1 MVISMNYLSEQ
12 EFDTQMEKI
21 KKKNESIERKR
32 KLKEEKNKYGFK
44 FRLPSTSKL
53 IVLAVFLMCIEI
65 LIYTQYAVIVTGD
78 TSALVTLIGI
88 PVTLVPTLVSYM
100 LKSRAENTKNGLVY
114 DKAMYELTQ
123 QNFNYDEE
131 SVG

>member
-1 MVISMNYLSEQ
+1 MVIIMNYLSEQ

-44 FRLPSTSKL
+44 LKLPSTSKL

-78 TSALVTLIGI
+78 TSALITLLGI
-88 PVTLVPTLVSYM
+88 PVTLVPTLFSYYS
-100 LKSRAENTKNGLVY
+100 KAKAENTASGIVY
-114 DKAMYELTQ
+114 EKTMYELTQ
-123 QNFNYDEE
+123 QNAFEDE